1 MVIPVDLTN
10 VNDIETIVEQLQV
23 VVKRKVP
30 IRFGLVPLIATPSMV
45 EQAKI
50 VYFLWDSYGLS
61 AVLSYLEKVSYTP
74 DRSACLS
81 S

>member
-30 IRFGLVPLIATPSMV
+30 IRFGLVPLVVTPPMV

-61 AVLSYLEKVSYTP
+61 AVLSYLEKVSFTP
-74 DRSACLS
+74 DRNACLS

>member
-10 VNDIETIVEQLQV
+10 VDDIETIVEQLQV

-30 IRFGLVPLIATPSMV
+30 IRFGLVPLLANPPMV

-61 AVLSYLEKVSYTP
+61 AVISYLEKVSSTP
-74 DRSACLS
+74 N
-81 S
+81 